1 MLIALKTIK
10 SYRTSLL
17 AICTLAIG
25 LGALVPVTY
34 FPLPENA
41 LPEEFYALFKSEG
54 TLIFSEGLEQYISII
69 FRHPLVLISFSAFAI
84 TVASRA
90 IGGEIE
96 RKTIF
101 ILLSRPIPRYKLL
114 LYRWLAMIP
123 GIALLGGSL
132 VVGIGIGLIASD
144 PEENVLFSRYLVA
157 WGSLSML
164 LLAIGSYSFL
174 ISTLAS
180 DGTKSLLLSSSFTLI
195 FYLIDFVAEIWEP
208 LEFLGPISVFYYYDP
223 VTTVVNGSLI
233 TEDVFVLF
241 GLSLISLILSLV
253 AFQVRDIK

>member
-1 MLIALKTIK
+1 M
-10 SYRTSLL
+10 SFVTS
-17 AICTLAIG
+17 
-25 LGALVPVTY
+25 
-34 FPLPENA
+34 
-41 LPEEFYALFKSEG
+41 S
-54 TLIFSEGLEQYISII
+54 
-69 FRHPLVLISFSAFAI
+69 
-84 TVASRA
+84 
-90 IGGEIE
+90 
-96 RKTIF
+96 
-101 ILLSRPIPRYKLL
+101 
-114 LYRWLAMIP
+114 
-123 GIALLGGSL
+123 
-132 VVGIGIGLIASD
+132 LIASD

-223 VTTVVNGSLI
+223 VTTVVNGSFI
-233 TEDVFVLF
+233 TQDVFVLS
-241 GLSLISLILSLV
+241 GLSLISLILSLI